1 MVLKHLL
8 SQCKPDFKTIGLHE
22 VPKCPGHEIMN
33 VDVSDIISG
42 HLAYMNEF
50 DIVGKIIDMDRE

>member
-1 MVLKHLL
+1 
-8 SQCKPDFKTIGLHE
+8 
-22 VPKCPGHEIMN
+22 MN

-50 DIVGKIIDMDRE
+50 DIVGKIIDMDREWWISEYISYIY